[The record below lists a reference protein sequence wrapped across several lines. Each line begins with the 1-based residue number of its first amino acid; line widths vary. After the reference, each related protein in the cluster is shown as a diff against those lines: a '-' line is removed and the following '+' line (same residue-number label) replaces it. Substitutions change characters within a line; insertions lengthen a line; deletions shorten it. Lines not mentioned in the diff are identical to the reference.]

1 MALFNRSR
9 LRDIFARPN
18 PKAGDDLA
26 DVLEEGAAELT
37 SKADVKS
44 LRDDFERMLL
54 NLEARLTE
62 RMTVMEDRFN
72 ERIIAME
79 DRFNERLVAMED
91 RFNDR
96 MTAMEERLNERIAGS
111 ESRIE
116 AKFYRAPL
124 GLAVFFIAL
133 YGATVGLMIAFFG

>member
-26 DVLEEGAAELT
+26 DVLEEGAAELA

-116 AKFYRAPL
+116 AKFYRALL

-133 YGATVGLMIAFFG
+133 YGATVGLMIAFFS

>member
-26 DVLEEGAAELT
+26 DVLEEGAAELA

-72 ERIIAME
+72 ER
-79 DRFNERLVAMED
+79 LVAMED
-91 RFNDR
+91 RFNER

-116 AKFYRAPL
+116 AKFYRAL
-124 GLAVFFIAL
+124 FGLAVFFIAL
-133 YGATVGLMIAFFG
+133 YGATVGLMIAFFS